1 MNDGVVR
8 WVRRV
13 AWTLG
18 LGLLCAA
25 GYGVWWTAA
34 RTDTFH
40 LRHVTVGGV
49 RELTREEVAEVVAP
63 WLGANVL
70 SLDMEAV
77 GQAVT
82 GLGWVKRVEVERDL
96 PDGLTIDVRE
106 YTPVLVVKRGTD
118 LRYSTRKGRLF
129 APVSLEHFRD
139 LPTLSVPTEL
149 EPSLLRETV
158 QATLELVARNVAAG
172 LGDEITGVRLDP
184 MLGYTLELG
193 RAAVYLGWD
202 TSSVPVERVAAALS
216 WLPSGRRVPAM
227 IYAVP
232 NSTDL
237 VVKVPNAGNGSPVD
251 VVIK

>member
-18 LGLLCAA
+18 LALLGTGA
-25 GYGVWWTAA
+25 YGTWYVAA

-49 RELTREEVAEVVAP
+49 RELTREEVAEAVAP
-63 WLGANVL
+63 WLGASVL
-70 SLDMEAV
+70 SLDVEVV

-82 GLGWVKRVEVERDL
+82 DLGWVKRVEVERDL
-96 PDGLTIDVRE
+96 PDGLLIDVRE
-106 YTPVLVVKRGTD
+106 YTPVLTVKRGSD
-118 LRYSTRKGRLF
+118 VRYTTCKGRLF
-129 APVSLEHFRD
+129 APVTLEHFRD

-149 EPSLLRETV
+149 EPAQLRETV
-158 QATLELVARNVAAG
+158 EATLELVARHDGAG
-172 LGDEITGVRLDP
+172 LGDQVTGVRLDP

-193 RAAVYLGWD
+193 RASVYLGWD
-202 TSSVPVERVAAALS
+202 TASVPVERVAAALA

-237 VVKVPNAGNGSPVD
+237 IVKVPDSGHGVPVD
-251 VVIK
+251 VVVK